1 MHIDRSLL
9 RASWQSWISSDR
21 GRGGGPWWL
30 PWLWTLLFAAML
42 AVPFTVFGFWAY
54 GSGAGAWRNLA
65 GWAEWYG
72 KNFIVTLTVS
82 VVIHLL
88 FDLGRAVFATPERVA
103 RWRPWQ
109 RSTYFAGVPM
119 LGVLL
124 SWPVGVALAG
134 GNVLTWVQGD
144 EGANVIV
151 GTVLASLTI
160 TLLMHQYFA
169 SRHREI
175 VAERRATE
183 AQLRLL
189 QAQIEPHFLFNTLA
203 NVHSLMDHDPPKARA
218 MLASFTDHLRATL
231 GTLRSETS
239 TVGHELDL
247 AQSYLQLLQMRME
260 DRLRFEIDSDPAA
273 RSQPLPSLLLQP
285 LVENAVM
292 HGLEPSIDGG
302 CVQVRARVDGGR
314 LVLSVQDDGRGPDAA
329 SRARPGTRLGARLGT
344 TPDTTP
350 GTTPGTSAT
359 PGTRGHGIAL
369 ANIRER
375 LQARYGNAGSLSIE
389 ATHPG
394 TRATLSLPLENA

>member
-1 MHIDRSLL
+1 MNTERISSARWATDRKLL
-9 RASWQSWISSDR
+9 RASWQAWISSDR

-30 PWLWTLLFAAML
+30 PWIWTVLFAAAL
-42 AVPFTVFGFWAY
+42 AFPFTILGFWAY
-54 GSGAGAWRNLA
+54 GSGEGAWRNLP
-65 GWAEWYG
+65 GWALWYG
-72 KNFIVTLTVS
+72 KNFIVTLTVAA
-82 VVIHLL
+82 VIHLL
-88 FDLGRAVFATPERVA
+88 FDLGRVVLATPARLA
-103 RWRPWQ
+103 RWRTWQ

-124 SWPVGVALAG
+124 GWPLGLTLAG
-134 GNVLTWVQGD
+134 ANLMDWVGTP
-144 EGANVIV
+144 EGTNTIV

-160 TLLMHQYFA
+160 TLLMHTYFA

-203 NVHSLMDHDPPKARA
+203 NVQSLMDHDPPKARA
-218 MLASFTDHLRATL
+218 MLSSFTDYLRATL

-247 AQSYLQLLQMRME
+247 AQSYLQLLQTRME
-260 DRLRFEIDSDPAA
+260 DRLRFQIDTDPAA
-273 RSQPLPSLLLQP
+273 RQLPLPSLLLQP

-302 CVQVRARVDGGR
+302 CVQVRAHVADGR
-314 LVLSVQDDGRGPDAA
+314 LVLSVQDDGRGLDAA
-329 SRARPGTRLGARLGT
+329 RRPG
-344 TPDTTP
+344 
-350 GTTPGTSAT
+350 S
-359 PGTRGHGIAL
+359 RGNGMAL

-375 LQARYGNAGSLSIE
+375 LQARYGGAARLHIE
-389 ATHPG
+389 AAHPG
-394 TRATLSLPLENA
+394 TRATVTLPLEAA

>member
-1 MHIDRSLL
+1 MNINQPLL
-9 RASWQSWISSDR
+9 RASWEAWISSDR

-30 PWLWTLLFAAML
+30 PWIWTVLFAAAL
-42 AVPFTVFGFWAY
+42 AVPFTILGFWAF
-54 GSGAGAWRNLA
+54 GSGEGAWRNWA
-65 GWAEWYG
+65 GWALWYG
-72 KNFIVTLTVS
+72 KNLIVTLS
-82 VVIHLL
+82 VASVIHLL
-88 FDLGRAVFATPERVA
+88 FDLGRVLLATPERLA

-109 RSTYFAGVPM
+109 RSIYFGGVPM
-119 LGVLL
+119 LGVMLG
-124 SWPVGVALAG
+124 WPLGLTLAG
-134 GNVLTWVQGD
+134 ANLMDWLGTS
-144 EGANVIV
+144 EGANMIV
-151 GTVLASLTI
+151 GTVLASLVI

-203 NVHSLMDHDPPKARA
+203 NVHSLMDHDPPKAKQ
-218 MLASFTDHLRATL
+218 MLSSFTDYLRATL

-239 TVGHELDL
+239 TVGHEIDL

-260 DRLRFEIDSDPAA
+260 DRLRFEIDADDAA
-273 RSQPLPSLLLQP
+273 RELPLPSLLLQP

-302 CVQVRARVDGGR
+302 CVRVQARVDNGR
-314 LVLSVQDDGRGPDAA
+314 LVLSVQDDGRGLDAA
-329 SRARPGTRLGARLGT
+329 KRPGTRGNGM
-344 TPDTTP
+344 
-350 GTTPGTSAT
+350 
-359 PGTRGHGIAL
+359 AL

-375 LQARYGNAGSLSIE
+375 LQARYGSAGSLHIA

-394 TRATLSLPLENA
+394 TCATVTLPLDTAGAPLPARPSSQQFEKTA

>member
-9 RASWQSWISSDR
+9 RASWESWISSDR

-30 PWLWTLLFAAML
+30 PWIWTVLFAAAL
-42 AVPFTVFGFWAY
+42 AVPFTVLGFWAY
-54 GSGAGAWRNLA
+54 GSGSGAWRNLA

-72 KNFIVTLTVS
+72 KNLIVTLTIS
-82 VVIHLL
+82 AVIHLL
-88 FDLGRAVFATPERVA
+88 FDLGRKLWVTPERLA

-109 RSTYFAGVPM
+109 RSSYFASVPM

-124 SWPVGVALAG
+124 GWPLGLTLAG
-134 GNVLTWVQGD
+134 ANPLDRLGTS
-144 EGANVIV
+144 EGANLIV

-160 TLLMHQYFA
+160 TFLVHHYFA
-169 SRHREI
+169 GWHREI

-260 DRLRFEIDSDPAA
+260 DRLRFEIDSDPLA
-273 RSQPLPSLLLQP
+273 RGQPLPSLLLQP

-329 SRARPGTRLGARLGT
+329 SRARPGNGPG
-344 TPDTTP
+344 P
-350 GTTPGTSAT
+350 GTRPGAT

-375 LQARYGNAGSLSIE
+375 LQARYGSAGSLSIE

-394 TRATLSLPLENA
+394 TRATLSLPLETT

>member
-1 MHIDRSLL
+1 MKTERISSTRLAIDRNLL
-9 RASWQSWISSDR
+9 RASWQAWISSDR

-30 PWLWTLLFAAML
+30 PWIWTVLFAAAL
-42 AVPFTVFGFWAY
+42 AFPFTVLGFWAY
-54 GSGAGAWRNLA
+54 GSGEGAWRNLP
-65 GWAEWYG
+65 GWALWYG
-72 KNFIVTLTVS
+72 KNFIVTLTVAAI
-82 VVIHLL
+82 IHLL
-88 FDLGRAVFATPERVA
+88 FDLGRVVLATPARLA

-124 SWPVGVALAG
+124 GWPLGLTLAG
-134 GNVLTWVQGD
+134 ANLMDWVGTP
-144 EGANVIV
+144 EGTNTIV

-160 TLLMHQYFA
+160 TLLMHTYFA

-203 NVHSLMDHDPPKARA
+203 NVQSLMDHDPPKARA
-218 MLASFTDHLRATL
+218 MLSSFTDYLRATL

-247 AQSYLQLLQMRME
+247 AQSYLQLLQTRME
-260 DRLRFEIDSDPAA
+260 DRLRFEIDTDAAA
-273 RSQPLPSLLLQP
+273 RQLPLPSLLLQP

-292 HGLEPSIDGG
+292 HGLEPSIEGG
-302 CVQVRARVDGGR
+302 CVQVRAHVADGR
-314 LVLSVQDDGRGPDAA
+314 LVLSVQDDGRGLDAA
-329 SRARPGTRLGARLGT
+329 RRPG
-344 TPDTTP
+344 
-350 GTTPGTSAT
+350 S
-359 PGTRGHGIAL
+359 RGNGMAL

-375 LQARYGNAGSLSIE
+375 LQARYGSAARLHIE
-389 ATHPG
+389 AAHPG
-394 TRATLSLPLENA
+394 TLATVTLPLEAA